1 MSTIK
6 KLAGQTAIYGLS
18 SIVGRFLNYLLVPLH
33 TLQFSTNQ
41 YGIITEMYAYVA
53 FLVVLLTY
61 GMETTFFR
69 FTSKTDHKL
78 ETVYKTILTSLLST
92 TALFIVW
99 ATIFS
104 QGIADWLHYPNNQE
118 FVVWFAVI
126 VGLDAVSSIPL
137 AKLRHQNKALKFAG
151 VNLLNVAINIG
162 LNLFFLG
169 YCMPHFQAGDTNIII
184 DTLYTPEIGV
194 GYVFISNL
202 IASIVKFLVLTPMM
216 KFWGSPLSKRLLK
229 EMLWFGVPL
238 LIAGLAGI
246 TNETIDRIML
256 KTMLFD
262 TLGEKDTMSQLGIY
276 GANYK
281 ISIIITLFIQ
291 AFRYAA
297 EPFFFSQEKNK
308 NAKETYAKVMN
319 YFVAVVAIIFLGVMY
334 YLELIK
340 YFIPNSEFWGGLA
353 IVPILLFANIFLGI
367 YYNQS
372 IWYKLTNKTK
382 YGAYIAII
390 GALITVVANYILI
403 PKYGYVGSAWATLVC
418 YFIMVFIS
426 YLWGNKHYPVKYN
439 LIRIFGYLTLAVVL
453 WQLALILG
461 LQNDVTGYLVK
472 TVLLL
477 CFVGAIIKIE
487 NPFKN
492 GKQAIN

>member
-1 MSTIK
+1 
-6 KLAGQTAIYGLS
+6 
-18 SIVGRFLNYLLVPLH
+18 
-33 TLQFSTNQ
+33 
-41 YGIITEMYAYVA
+41 
-53 FLVVLLTY
+53 
-61 GMETTFFR
+61 
-69 FTSKTDHKL
+69 
-78 ETVYKTILTSLLST
+78 
-92 TALFIVW
+92 
-99 ATIFS
+99 
-104 QGIADWLHYPNNQE
+104 
-118 FVVWFAVI
+118 
-126 VGLDAVSSIPL
+126 
-137 AKLRHQNKALKFAG
+137 
-151 VNLLNVAINIG
+151 
-162 LNLFFLG
+162 
-169 YCMPHFQAGDTNIII
+169 
-184 DTLYTPEIGV
+184 
-194 GYVFISNL
+194 
-202 IASIVKFLVLTPMM
+202 M

-477 CFVGAIIKIE
+477 CFAGTIIKIE